1 MATKKLERARWQQ
14 YFDGIAKRIPSMR
27 VAVSVL
33 GDELGVQE
41 EADGAALIGISYDH
55 HDGVLTVDTAHVSHR
70 IENPSEIYVREENG
84 TLSSFEAVLSDG
96 TKRIVELQP
105 LPSLPAS

>member
-1 MATKKLERARWQQ
+1 MTTKKLERAQWQH
-14 YFDGIAKRIPSMR
+14 YFDGSAKHIPSMR

-33 GDELGVQE
+33 GDGIGVQS

-55 HDGVLTVDTAHVSHR
+55 NDDVLTVDTGSVSHR
-70 IENPSEIYVREENG
+70 IEQPSEIYVREEG
-84 TLSSFEAVLSDG
+84 GILSSFEAIMSDG
-96 TKRIVELQP
+96 TKRIVELRA

>member
-1 MATKKLERARWQQ
+1 MTTTKLERAQWQQ
-14 YFDGIAKRIPSMR
+14 YFDGLAKRIPSMR

-41 EADGAALIGISYDH
+41 ETEGAALIGISYDRN
-55 HDGVLTVDTAHVSHR
+55 DDVLTVDTVNVSHR
-70 IENPSEIYVREENG
+70 IHQPSEIYVREEG
-84 TLSSFEAVLSDG
+84 GALETLEAVLPDG
-96 TKRIVELQP
+96 TKRIVQLRP